1 MTGMCKVEEFLLTKI
16 KSETNH
22 NDIKPET
29 RISTIQLDSI
39 SFVSLLIEIEKYL
52 DIQFSNELPLLSNCI
67 TIHDITESVC
77 RLLAKNKVEANDE
90 QS

>member
-1 MTGMCKVEEFLLTKI
+1 MTRICKVEEFILTKI

-29 RISTIQLDSI
+29 QISTIQLDSI

-52 DIQFSNELPLLSNCI
+52 DVQFSNELPLLSNCT
-67 TIHDITESVC
+67 TIHDITKSVC
-77 RLLAKNKVEANDE
+77 QFLTKDNLEVNNE
-90 QS
+90 